1 MRLEQT
7 SPFWIVEDPGPDS
20 ELADICLQTSL
31 AGLVVQFRGG
41 WTAERR
47 PTLFTSRARAEAEAK
62 ARMRLA
68 VRAGLERQFG
78 HPKA

>member
-1 MRLEQT
+1 MRIETT

-20 ELADICLQTSL
+20 VLADICWETSL
-31 AGLVVQFRGG
+31 AGLLLQFRGG
-41 WTAERR
+41 WTTERR
-47 PTLFTSRARAEAEAK
+47 PTLFTDRAKAETE

-78 HPKA
+78 RPEA